1 VTSGNSSVG
10 KVKRSSLLLRSVL
23 TGLRVISRCLVL
35 WQKERN
41 LLRESARE
49 FFKVLQKPDIRG
61 ISGDIKAG
69 QRQNCGYPY
78 QSRLS

>member
-1 VTSGNSSVG
+1 M
-10 KVKRSSLLLRSVL
+10 LLSSVL
-23 TGLRVISRCLVL
+23 TGLRVISRRLVL

-61 ISGDIKAG
+61 ISEDIEAG
-69 QRQNCGYPY
+69 
-78 QSRLS
+78 

>member
-1 VTSGNSSVG
+1 M
-10 KVKRSSLLLRSVL
+10 LRSVL

-61 ISGDIKAG
+61 ISEDIEAG
-69 QRQNCGYPY
+69 LRQKCGYPY
-78 QSRLS
+78 QSCIS